1 MLKQQIEE
9 LKKAVIEQ
17 ANQVELMIQLSID
30 GLLERDVAKLE
41 KVFVLEKE
49 VNAQELIINED
60 TTTLI
65 ALQKPEA
72 KNLRIILMI
81 IAMNNDLERM
91 GDLAVNI
98 SKRAQYLIKKP
109 FIKKLINIP
118 SMAEETLKMLR
129 NSIKAFI
136 EEDVVLAKQVCIDDD
151 IVDDLKEQ
159 IYRVLITY
167 MLDDPTTI
175 KRAFNLNNISSNL
188 ERIADLSTNIAEET
202 IYMTEGNV
210 VKHYSELS
218 ENVESDN

>member
-1 MLKQQIEE
+1 MLLEQIQE
-9 LKKAVIEQ
+9 LKKSIIEQ
-17 ANQVELMIQLSID
+17 ANKVEKMIQLSMV
-30 GLLERDVAKLE
+30 GLLERNEKKLVE
-41 KVFVLEKE
+41 VFDLEDE
-49 VNAQELIINED
+49 INERELEIEED
-60 TTTLI
+60 ATTLI

-98 SKRAQYLIKKP
+98 TKRAQYLIQKP

-118 SMAEETLKMLR
+118 NMAEETLKMLK
-129 NSIKAFI
+129 NTITAFVD
-136 EEDVVLAKQVCIDDD
+136 EDVDLAKQVCIDDD

-167 MLDDPTTI
+167 MMDNPGTI
-175 KRAFNLNNISSNL
+175 KRAFNINNISQNL

-202 IYMTEGNV
+202 IYMVEGTV
-210 VKHYSELS
+210 IKHNL
-218 ENVESDN
+218 DNQD

>member
-1 MLKQQIEE
+1 MLLEQIQE
-9 LKKAVIEQ
+9 LKKSIIEQ
-17 ANQVELMIQLSID
+17 ANKVEKMIQLSMV
-30 GLLERDVAKLE
+30 GLLERNEKKLVE
-41 KVFVLEKE
+41 VFDLEDE
-49 VNAQELIINED
+49 INERELEIEED
-60 TTTLI
+60 ATTLI

-98 SKRAQYLIKKP
+98 TKRAQYLIQKP

-118 SMAEETLKMLR
+118 NMAEETLKMLT
-129 NSIKAFI
+129 NTITAFVD
-136 EEDVVLAKQVCIDDD
+136 EDVDLAKQVCIDDD

-167 MLDDPTTI
+167 MMDNPGTI
-175 KRAFNLNNISSNL
+175 KRAFNINNISQNL

-202 IYMTEGNV
+202 IYMVEGTV
-210 VKHYSELS
+210 IKHNL
-218 ENVESDN
+218 DNQD

>member
-1 MLKQQIEE
+1 MLLKQIQE
-9 LKKAVIEQ
+9 LKKSIIEQ
-17 ANQVELMIQLSID
+17 ANKVEKMIQLSMA
-30 GLLERDVAKLE
+30 GLLERDEKKLAE
-41 KVFVLEKE
+41 VFDLEDEINKR
-49 VNAQELIINED
+49 ELEIEEEA
-60 TTTLI
+60 TTLI

-98 SKRAQYLIKKP
+98 TKRAQYLIQKP

-118 SMAEETLKMLR
+118 SMAEETLKMLK
-129 NSIKAFI
+129 NTITAFVD
-136 EEDVVLAKQVCIDDD
+136 ENVVLAKQVCIDDD

-167 MLDDPTTI
+167 MMDNPGNI
-175 KRAFNLNNISSNL
+175 KRAFNINNISQNL

-202 IYMTEGNV
+202 IYMAEGTV
-210 VKHYSELS
+210 IKHKTDIE
-218 ENVESDN
+218 E